1 MMRRLLLVCVAL
13 IALTIAKAQD
23 RKISGTVTDQQ
34 TKAPLVS
41 ATVRL
46 ASLSD
51 SASTGNELSDSA
63 GRFVFSGLS
72 KDSFLFTVSYIGYS
86 RVSRIIAVDTS
97 DVSLKIAAAPGAS
110 TDLSTVVITTTISP
124 VTQKG
129 DTLQFNASQFKV
141 NPDATSE
148 DLVKKVPGITVE
160 NGQ

>member
-1 MMRRLLLVCVAL
+1 MIRRLLLVCVAL

-34 TKAPLVS
+34 TKAPLAS

-51 SASTGNELSDSA
+51 SASTRNELTDSA

-72 KDSFLFTVSYIGYS
+72 KDSFLLTVSYIGYS

-110 TDLSTVVITTTISP
+110 TDLSTVVIT
-124 VTQKG
+124 
-129 DTLQFNASQFKV
+129 
-141 NPDATSE
+141 
-148 DLVKKVPGITVE
+148 
-160 NGQ
+160 